1 MSNQCTIR
9 CTWHGIEVLLWF
21 FFFLHTVLR
30 GIFGSGASDVAAT
43 PISQDCRLAATCKG
57 MGIMNHIIGL
67 GLMCTNK
74 VRAFQSAAQNT
85 GSSRQSSC
93 ESCTEILIKTCM
105 RKLPLGAR
113 MDH

>member
-1 MSNQCTIR
+1 M
-9 CTWHGIEVLLWF
+9 V
-21 FFFLHTVLR
+21 FFLHTVLR

-43 PISQDCRLAATCKG
+43 PISQDCKLAATCKG
-57 MGIMNHIIGL
+57 MGIKNHIIGL